1 MLRIFHTADW
11 HLGHTFHNYDREY
24 EHGRFLAWLL
34 ERIAER
40 KPDALVVAGDVFD
53 SSNPPATAQNQ
64 YYGFL
69 AEALSVHPALQVVVT
84 AGNHDAAARLEASGP
99 VLQRMN
105 IHVVGTVN
113 DGVRDE
119 NDYSK
124 FTIPLK
130 NASGNVKAIALA
142 IPYLRMSDLPHTP
155 EEKDGYTAGVREFYK
170 RATEHAAALRDRSH
184 PRAALCALGHCHMQ
198 DGAVSEGSER
208 SLVLGGLESLQADAF
223 PAALQYV
230 ALGHLHKPQSL
241 DHGRVRYCGSPVPL
255 SFSEREYNHQILEV
269 TFEGGRLIDVSSLAI
284 PRTVELMRLPRG
296 NAVPLA
302 DLIGIL
308 GSEPFDL
315 ELPQEKHP
323 FLEVRYL
330 EDGPDPTRRH
340 QLEQALCGKPV
351 RLASIKAERPNAPE
365 NGSAEPDMAGFADL
379 QTVDPSHVFAA
390 AFRETYETEPD
401 LELMSAFNEILSE
414 VAK

>member
-1 MLRIFHTADW
+1 M
-11 HLGHTFHNYDREY
+11 
-24 EHGRFLAWLL
+24 
-34 ERIAER
+34 
-40 KPDALVVAGDVFD
+40 
-53 SSNPPATAQNQ
+53 
-64 YYGFL
+64 
-69 AEALSVHPALQVVVT
+69 
-84 AGNHDAAARLEASGP
+84 
-99 VLQRMN
+99 
-105 IHVVGTVN
+105 
-113 DGVRDE
+113 
-119 NDYSK
+119 
-124 FTIPLK
+124 
-130 NASGNVKAIALA
+130 
-142 IPYLRMSDLPHTP
+142 
-155 EEKDGYTAGVREFYK
+155 
-170 RATEHAAALRDRSH
+170 
-184 PRAALCALGHCHMQ
+184 
-198 DGAVSEGSER
+198 
-208 SLVLGGLESLQADAF
+208 
-223 PAALQYV
+223 
-230 ALGHLHKPQSL
+230 
-241 DHGRVRYCGSPVPL
+241 PL

-269 TFEGGRLIDVSSLAI
+269 TFEGGGLIDVSSLAI

-340 QLEQALCGKPV
+340 QLEQALAGKPV